1 MAVAQKSAISVG
13 VLYIPSDLYKTTRDI
28 SISFNQLCKD
38 SHERIKYKK
47 YCPSCN
53 KEIKSNDDII
63 KGYEYEKGRYVVFT
77 QDELDKL
84 KTEKD
89 RTVHIDHTAKMSE
102 IDSIYFDKNYYM
114 IPEPGRGVRCSL
126 RAHIKI
132 MTSMRRFGNEE
143 ISLNYKGFLR
153 FYSTI

>member
-1 MAVAQKSAISVG
+1 MKMAVAQKSAISVG

-89 RTVHIDHTAKMSE
+89 RTVHIDHTAKCHQLS
-102 IDSIYFDKNYYM
+102 FAWKK
-114 IPEPGRGVRCSL
+114 L
-126 RAHIKI
+126 IKI
-132 MTSMRRFGNEE
+132 
-143 ISLNYKGFLR
+143 
-153 FYSTI
+153 